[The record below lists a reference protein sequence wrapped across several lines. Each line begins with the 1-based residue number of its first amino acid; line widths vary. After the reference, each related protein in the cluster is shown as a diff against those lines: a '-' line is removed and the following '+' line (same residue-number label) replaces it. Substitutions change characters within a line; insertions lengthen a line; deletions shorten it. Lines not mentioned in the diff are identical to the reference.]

1 MRRFAFVLSL
11 MALAAGGV
19 VTAAADGGRAPLGG
33 PIPGFVERVV
43 DGDTVRVR
51 ARIWLRQELVTEVRL
66 RGVDT
71 PELHGRCPEE
81 RQRAREARDFVV
93 ERVAGRDV
101 WLRDLSEDK
110 YGGRVVA
117 RLSTRDGADLGAA
130 LLERGLAHVYG
141 GGRKDGWCPK

>member
-1 MRRFAFVLSL
+1 MRRVVFVLSL
-11 MALAAGGV
+11 VALAAGGI
-19 VTAAADGGRAPLGG
+19 AAAGADSGRSPLSG

-43 DGDTVRVR
+43 DGDTLRVR
-51 ARIWLRQELVTEVRL
+51 ARIWLRQELVTDVRL

-81 RQRAREARDFVV
+81 RQRARDARDFVV
-93 ERVAGRDV
+93 ERVGGREV

-110 YGGRVVA
+110 YGGRIVA

-130 LLERGLAHVYG
+130 LLERGLAHAYG
-141 GGRKDGWCPK
+141 GGRKEAWCPK